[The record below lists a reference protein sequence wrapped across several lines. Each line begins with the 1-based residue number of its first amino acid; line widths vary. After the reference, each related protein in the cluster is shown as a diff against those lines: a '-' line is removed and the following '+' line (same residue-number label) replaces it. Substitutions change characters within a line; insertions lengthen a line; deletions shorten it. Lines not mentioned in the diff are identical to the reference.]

1 MRNLLL
7 EWNIDFQSVCPAGL
21 QPAGIQDSL
30 ASQTG
35 ETEFQ
40 SVPTEEHLAC
50 RSSPGWQPVGRVR
63 QDA

>member
-1 MRNLLL
+1 MRNPLL

-40 SVPTEEHLAC
+40 SVPIEEHLAC
-50 RSSPGWQPVGRVR
+50 
-63 QDA
+63 